1 MGWSWLTNRR
11 DANQT
16 PAKRHPP
23 ALQGNSPQN
32 LYSIADPLL
41 IQFFG
46 GGHPNYSGVTVGESG
61 ALAIS
66 AVYRAVSL
74 ISGTV
79 ASLPMRTLRDI
90 GDGRVQR
97 TRSFL
102 DEPGGPDGPTQF
114 EWTETVL
121 SHLLLHGNAYLV
133 HVYNGAGVIARLEPV
148 HPLCVSVELPRP
160 DDQQQPVGGKWFKV
174 HLENGQMRI
183 LDARDLTHIP
193 ALSTDGVRGQSPIE
207 VARNSLGIAI
217 AADRAAAKMFAN
229 GLLNPILVSPKEDIE
244 QEEAKDVK
252 DGFQRNAAGWEN
264 AYEVAVVNRSIDVHQ
279 LTMSAADA
287 QFLQSRHFQVEE
299 IARWFGVPPHLL
311 MQTDKQTSWGT
322 GVAEQNR
329 GLARTV
335 LVPWAS
341 RIQERLSRLL
351 PSPRF
356 VEFDMAGL
364 ERGSPS
370 EEIGLL
376 IQQVQ
381 AGLLTIN
388 EARHVRNL
396 PPLPGGDGLPGQDVP
411 QDLVGVPV

>member
-1 MGWSWLTNRR
+1 M
-11 DANQT
+11 T
-16 PAKRHPP
+16 PLRGQGKRN
-23 ALQGNSPQN
+23 GPQN
-32 LYSIADPLL
+32 LLPISDPLL
-41 IQFFG
+41 IQWFG
-46 GGHPNYSGVTVGESG
+46 GGHPNYSGVSVGESG

-74 ISGTV
+74 ISGTI

-102 DEPGGPDGPTQF
+102 DEPGGSDGPTQF

-121 SHLLLHGNAYLV
+121 THLLLHGNAFLL
-133 HVYNGAGVIARLEPV
+133 HVYNAAGALARLDPV
-148 HPLCVSVELPRP
+148 HPLGVSIELPRP
-160 DDQQQPVGGKWFKV
+160 DDRVQPAGGKWFRV
-174 HLENGQMRI
+174 QLENGQMRI
-183 LDARDLTHIP
+183 LDAANLTHIP
-193 ALSTDGVRGQSPIE
+193 ALSTDGIRGQSPIE

-217 AADRAAAKMFAN
+217 AGDRAAAKMFSS

-244 QEEAKDVK
+244 QDEAKEVK
-252 DGFQRNAAGWEN
+252 EGFQRNAAGWEN
-264 AYEVAVVNRSIDVHQ
+264 AYEVAVVNRSVEVHQ

-335 LVPWAS
+335 LVPWAA

-356 VEFDMAGL
+356 VEFDFKGL
-364 ERGSPS
+364 ERGSP
-370 EEIGLL
+370 EQEIELLVKQVRGGL
-376 IQQVQ
+376 ITQ
-381 AGLLTIN
+381 N
-388 EARHVRNL
+388 EARAILNL
-396 PPLPGGDGLPGQDVP
+396 PELDGGDVLHAPEPLPQEAVT
-411 QDLVGVPV
+411 Q